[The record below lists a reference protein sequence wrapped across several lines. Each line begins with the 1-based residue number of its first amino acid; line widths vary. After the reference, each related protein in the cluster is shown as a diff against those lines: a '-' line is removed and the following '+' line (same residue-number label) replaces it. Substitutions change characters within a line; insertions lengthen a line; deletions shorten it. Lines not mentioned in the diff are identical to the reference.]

1 VRRCLINWD
10 YGSSG
15 IWLLPSNPNACQP
28 SLEGVLSPAL
38 HEDLKRWNEWADR
51 LFNGRVIEPDEEQVT
66 RWEAM
71 KLDLAERAQEE
82 LGEEWEVLYQDA
94 SAWTWVRRPNRDRS

>member
-1 VRRCLINWD
+1 MRRCLINWD

-15 IWLLPSNPNACQP
+15 TWLLPSNPNACQP
-28 SLEGVLSPAL
+28 SIEGVLSPGL
-38 HEDLKRWNEWADR
+38 
-51 LFNGRVIEPDEEQVT
+51 EPDQVQVM

-71 KLDLAERAQEE
+71 KLDLAERAQGE

-94 SAWTWVRRPNRDRS
+94 GAWTWVRRPNGGPS

>member
-1 VRRCLINWD
+1 MRRCLVGWD

-15 IWLLPSNPNACQP
+15 VWLLPGEPDGCRPA
-28 SLEGVLSPAL
+28 LGGVLSPAL
-38 HEDLKRWNEWADR
+38 HEDLKRWNDWGER
-51 LFNGRVIEPDEEQVT
+51 LFNGRVIEPDREQMT

-71 KLDLAERAQEE
+71 KLDLAERAQDE

-94 SAWTWVRRPNRDRS
+94 GAWTWVRRPDPDRP